1 MIFKLIYI
9 LTYNMKLYFY
19 IIHYHIYMINFLI
32 NMKRK
37 ACFSRQLNPT
47 LKAHP
52 LKSLKIQPM
61 PKIVGVV
68 DIVTQ

>member
-1 MIFKLIYI
+1 MID
-9 LTYNMKLYFY
+9 
-19 IIHYHIYMINFLI
+19 FLI

-47 LKAHP
+47 LKADP